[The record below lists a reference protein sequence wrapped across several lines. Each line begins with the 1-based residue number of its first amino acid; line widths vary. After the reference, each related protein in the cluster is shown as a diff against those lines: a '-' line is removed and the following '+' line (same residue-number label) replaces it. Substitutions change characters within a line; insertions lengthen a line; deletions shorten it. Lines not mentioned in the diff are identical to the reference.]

1 MGVCRRA
8 FLRFATVSFVAAD
21 ASARWVY
28 RALAHDADNRAPF
41 NVRSFGAAADGK
53 ALDTPA
59 VNQAIAAAA
68 AAGGGTVQFP
78 AGTYVCHSI
87 RLKSFVT
94 LYLEAGA
101 VILAAAAG
109 GYDAAEP
116 NGAFER
122 YQDFGHNHWHNS
134 LIWGED
140 LRDVA
145 IVGPGLICGRGLS
158 RGEAAE
164 PGVPP
169 ADAPGRP
176 TRRSRSSAAAT

>member
-1 MGVCRRA
+1 MNVRRRE
-8 FLRFATVSFVAAD
+8 FLRFAAAGLFEVG
-21 ASARWVY
+21 ASTNWVC
-28 RALAHDADNRAPF
+28 HDPRAPF

-68 AAGGGTVQFP
+68 AAGGGTVLFP

-116 NGAFER
+116 NGPFHR

-134 LIWGED
+134 LIW
-140 LRDVA
+140 A
-145 IVGPGLICGRGLS
+145 KN
-158 RGEAAE
+158 
-164 PGVPP
+164 
-169 ADAPGRP
+169 
-176 TRRSRSSAAAT
+176 SATSPSPDRA